1 MNAGNEVNDSNQS
14 PSDPGRDNPYLRQ
27 AQTPDLDAAAPVL
40 KAEDVQRLN
49 RKALF
54 FLGATV
60 LLVLAMGVI
69 VLRNTASEPK
79 RRAEVAEQVR
89 VPELPR
95 EIPVAVAAPPP
106 LPSEAPESVEPIAF
120 VPAPIAAREA
130 APPPLPVSQAP
141 SAPRAPTLMDRRI
154 QDAAWAG
161 GESNQ
166 QAAAAGTAS
175 SSYAELLRQMNA
187 GGSSSEAGQQT
198 TTATQTPSARPTFL
212 ANADVK
218 MTRGTYLRCIMETR
232 IVTDMQGFTSCVVTE
247 SVYSVNG
254 RRLLVPRGSKI
265 FGQYNAREFINN
277 RVAVMWDRIL
287 TPEGIDITLSAPG
300 VDNLGSAGTP
310 GDYDG
315 HWAQR
320 ISSALLISL
329 LSDTFKYAGEK
340 YGPESTAVTGSGVAV
355 SQPFQSNTARTV
367 QRLADQAVSDNL
379 RRSPTVTVNQGSM
392 INIYVTQ
399 DVDFSSV
406 LPSN

>member
-1 MNAGNEVNDSNQS
+1 MSAGNEMNDPNNTPNDS
-14 PSDPGRDNPYLRQ
+14 GRDNPYLRQ
-27 AQTPDLDAAAPVL
+27 ANAPDLDAAAPIL

-54 FLGATV
+54 FLGATL

-69 VLRNTASEPK
+69 VLRNTGSDTKQRSE
-79 RRAEVAEQVR
+79 RAEQVR

-95 EIPVAVAAPPP
+95 EIPSSTAVAP
-106 LPSEAPESVEPIAF
+106 LLPTAIASPAEPIAF
-120 VPAPIAAREA
+120 VPTPIAARDA
-130 APPPLPVSQAP
+130 TPPPLPMNA
-141 SAPRAPTLMDRRI
+141 SAHDRRELSLVDRRI
-154 QDAAWAG
+154 QDAALIG
-161 GESNQ
+161 GESGATTAHGAGPGADY
-166 QAAAAGTAS
+166 AALLRQLNGGLPSAGTAEHGM
-175 SSYAELLRQMNA
+175 A
-187 GGSSSEAGQQT
+187 
-198 TTATQTPSARPTFL
+198 ATPTPSARPTFL

-232 IVTDMQGFTSCVVTE
+232 IVTDMEGFTSCVVTE
-247 SVYSVNG
+247 SIYSVNG
-254 RRLLVPRGSKI
+254 RRLLVPRGSKLY
-265 FGQYNAREFINN
+265 GQYNAREFINN

-320 ISSALLISL
+320 IGSALLISL

-340 YGPESTAVTGSGVAV
+340 YGPESTAVTGGGVAV

-379 RRSPTVTVNQGSM
+379 RRGPTVTVNQGSM
-392 INIYVTQ
+392 ITIYVTQ

-406 LPSN
+406 LPNG